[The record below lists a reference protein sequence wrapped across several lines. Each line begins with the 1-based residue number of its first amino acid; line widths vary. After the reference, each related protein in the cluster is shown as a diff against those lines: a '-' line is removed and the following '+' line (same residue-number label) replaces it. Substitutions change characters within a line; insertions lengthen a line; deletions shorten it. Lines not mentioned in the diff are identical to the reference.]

1 MSQKYRDEH
10 ILLQEIKNG
19 QTEAFE
25 YLFRTYYPRLRGYA
39 SRFVNDDEVVRD
51 LLQDCFL
58 RFWEKREM
66 LEPVSLLSLLF
77 VMVRNA
83 CLNYLK
89 RLQLVEQESLDYL
102 REQSGCE
109 GLYLLDFGVNPEHRM
124 LYDEL
129 QSQVRQ
135 VLDSLPNRSREIFV
149 MSRFDGL
156 KNREIAEQLHISTTA
171 VEKHI
176 SKALKAFSTFR
187 LLSFLIF

>member
-1 MSQKYRDEH
+1 MSQRYRNEH
-10 ILLQEIKNG
+10 LLLQDIKDG

-25 YLFRTYYPRLRGYA
+25 YLFKNYYPRLRGYA
-39 SRFVNDDEVVRD
+39 SRFVDDEEVVRD

-58 RFWEKREM
+58 RFWEKRDL
-66 LEPVSLLSLLF
+66 LESVSLTSLLF

-89 RLQLVEQESLDYL
+89 HRQLVEQESLDYL
-102 REQSGCE
+102 QEQMGCE

-171 VEKHI
+171 VEKI
-176 SKALKAFSTFR
+176 KEAA
-187 LLSFLIF
+187 